1 MASHFAPKDNQKG
14 NRKVSAHNYSRSD
27 VAYYSNARSGG
38 RRGGSGGR
46 HRGRTVGI
54 VIAAVLA
61 VLLVAGG
68 TCGFFLYRSAMNVK
82 DSASIIMAQASTLK
96 DSLKNGDETG
106 LTTSLNAIVS
116 NTNDIKAEVSSP
128 LWTAAS
134 FIPVVGEDVRSVQT
148 LGNVASELVND
159 ALVPVATNLSGTG
172 LSDLLQDGAVNVDL
186 IRTIS
191 GSVSEALPVIQSS
204 IDTVSSLPEAHIPQL
219 REVLGQVQG
228 PMNEAKGMVDQ
239 IEPILNLL
247 PQMLGAD
254 GQTRTYLVIAQNN
267 SELRATG
274 GLPGSWGTVS
284 VSDGVISMGEFQTI
298 LHDEGLQ
305 VDITDEE
312 RAAIATNMDT
322 DPAQVNCT
330 ADFTRVGQLA
340 RDYWAQEGLGDV
352 DGVIAI
358 DPVFLQRLL
367 SLTSGFTAADG
378 ETVDGTNASKVL
390 LSDTYWKF
398 GNDGSA
404 QDAYFSSVAGLAFET
419 IMNNLGNA
427 GMTDLMD
434 VVEQSG
440 KDGRLLVWMAN
451 EDEENLM
458 VNMGLSGRLETDPTK
473 PVLGVYFNDDTYSK
487 ISWYASASTTV
498 GEGVKNA
505 DGTTTYDVTTTL
517 TNTITPEE
525 AASAPAYI
533 SGNNG
538 AKRDASDML
547 DFVFFYAPAG
557 GTITDFQASDGA
569 LFEDYG
575 IADETLTGLQVL
587 RMRTHLL
594 AGETATFTYKVTV
607 SADAAEPLAV
617 RTTPLAQESLMG
629 QQGA

>member
-1 MASHFAPKDNQKG
+1 MS
-14 NRKVSAHNYSRSD
+14 
-27 VAYYSNARSGG
+27 
-38 RRGGSGGR
+38 
-46 HRGRTVGI
+46 
-54 VIAAVLA
+54 
-61 VLLVAGG
+61 
-68 TCGFFLYRSAMNVK
+68 VK
-82 DSASIIMAQASTLK
+82 DSASVIMAQASTLK
-96 DSLKNGDETG
+96 DSLKNGDESG

-116 NTNDIKAEVSSP
+116 NVNDINAEVSSP
-128 LWTAAS
+128 LWTAATL
-134 FIPVVGEDVRSVQT
+134 IPVIGEDVRSVQT
-148 LGNVASELVND
+148 LGTVASDLVND
-159 ALVPVATNLSGTG
+159 ALVPVATSLSGTG
-172 LSDLLQDGAVNVDL
+172 LSSLLQDGSVNVEL
-186 IRTIS
+186 IRTVS
-191 GSVSEALPVIQSS
+191 SSVSDAIPVIQNSV
-204 IDTVSSLPEAHIPQL
+204 DTISSLPEAHIPQL
-219 REVLGQVQG
+219 RDVLEQVQG
-228 PMNEAKGMVDQ
+228 PVSEAQGLVDQ

-274 GLPGSWGTVS
+274 GLPGSWGTIS
-284 VSDGVISMGEFQTI
+284 ITDGVISMGEFQSI

-305 VDITDEE
+305 VEITDEE

-340 RDYWAQEGLGDV
+340 RDYWAQEGLGTV

-367 SLTSGFTAADG
+367 SLTGGFTAPDG
-378 ETVDGTNASKVL
+378 TAVDGTNAAKVL
-390 LSDTYWKF
+390 LSDTYWMF
-398 GNDGSA
+398 GNDGDA
-404 QDAYFSSVAGLAFET
+404 QDAYFAAVAGLAFET
-419 IMNNLGNA
+419 IMDNLGNA
-427 GMTDLMD
+427 GMTDLMG

-451 EDEENLM
+451 EDEQSLM
-458 VNMGLSGRLETDPTK
+458 VNMGLSGRLESDPTK
-473 PVLGVYFNDDTYSK
+473 PVLGVCINDDTYSK
-487 ISWYASASTTV
+487 ISWYASSSTVV

-525 AASAPAYI
+525 AASAPTYI
-533 SGNNG
+533 SGTNG
-538 AKRDASDML
+538 AKRDVSDML
-547 DFVFFYAPAG
+547 DFVFFYAPAE
-557 GTITDFQASDGA
+557 GTITDFQVSEGA

-575 IADETLTGLQVL
+575 IADETLSGLQVL

>member
-1 MASHFAPKDNQKG
+1 MASHFAPKDDPKR
-14 NRKVSAHNYSRSD
+14 NRRAASHGYSRSNA
-27 VAYYSNARSGG
+27 AYYSNARINRRAGG
-38 RRGGSGGR
+38 TGGG

-61 VLLVAGG
+61 VLLVTAG
-68 TCGFFLYRSAMNVK
+68 TCGFLLYRSAMSVK
-82 DSASIIMAQASTLK
+82 DGASAIMAQASTLK
-96 DSLKNGDETG
+96 ESLKNGDEAA
-106 LTTSLNAIVS
+106 LSTSLNTIVS
-116 NTNDIKAEVSSP
+116 NTNDIKVEVSSP
-128 LWTAAS
+128 LWTAATL
-134 FIPVVGEDVRSVQT
+134 IPVVGEDVRSVQT
-148 LGNVASELVND
+148 LGTVASDLVND
-159 ALVPVATNLSGTG
+159 ALVPVATSLSGTG

-191 GSVSEALPVIQSS
+191 GSLSDALPVIQSS
-204 IDTVSSLPEAHIPQL
+204 IDTVSSLPEAHVPQL
-219 REVLGQVQG
+219 REVLDKVQE

-274 GLPGSWGTVS
+274 GLPGSWGTIS
-284 VSDGVISMGEFQTI
+284 VTDGVISMGEFQTI
-298 LHDEGLQ
+298 LHDEGLE
-305 VDITDEE
+305 VEITDEE
-312 RAAIATNMDT
+312 RAAIATNMNT

-330 ADFTRVGQLA
+330 ADFTRVGELA
-340 RDYWAQEGLGDV
+340 RDYWAQEGLGNV

-367 SLTSGFTAADG
+367 ALTGGFTAPDG
-378 ETVDGTNASKVL
+378 EAVDGTNAAKVL

-398 GNDGSA
+398 GNDGKA
-404 QDAYFSSVAGLAFET
+404 QDAYFSSVASLAFET
-419 IMNNLGNA
+419 IMSNLGNA

-451 EDEENLM
+451 EDEESLM
-458 VNMGLSGRLETDPTK
+458 VDMGLSGRLETDPAK

-487 ISWYASASTTV
+487 ISWYASASTVV
-498 GEGVKNA
+498 GEGVKNP

-517 TNTITPEE
+517 ANTITPEE
-525 AASAPAYI
+525 AASAPTYVY
-533 SGNNG
+533 GNNG
-538 AKRDASDML
+538 DKRDASDML

-557 GTITDFQASDGA
+557 GSITDFQTSDGA

-575 IADETLTGLQVL
+575 VAEATLSGLQVL

-607 SADAAEPLAV
+607 SADATEPLTV
-617 RTTPLAQESLMG
+617 RTTPLAQESLM
-629 QQGA
+629 QQQ

>member
-1 MASHFAPKDNQKG
+1 MS
-14 NRKVSAHNYSRSD
+14 
-27 VAYYSNARSGG
+27 
-38 RRGGSGGR
+38 
-46 HRGRTVGI
+46 
-54 VIAAVLA
+54 
-61 VLLVAGG
+61 
-68 TCGFFLYRSAMNVK
+68 VK
-82 DSASIIMAQASTLK
+82 DSASVIMAQASTLK
-96 DSLKNGDETG
+96 DSLKNGDESG

-116 NTNDIKAEVSSP
+116 NVNDINAEVSSP
-128 LWTAAS
+128 LWTAATL
-134 FIPVVGEDVRSVQT
+134 IPVIGEDVRSVQT
-148 LGNVASELVND
+148 LGTVASDLVND
-159 ALVPVATNLSGTG
+159 ALVPVATSLSGTG
-172 LSDLLQDGAVNVDL
+172 LSSLLQDGSVNVEL
-186 IRTIS
+186 IRAVS
-191 GSVSEALPVIQSS
+191 SSVSDAIPVIQSS
-204 IDTVSSLPEAHIPQL
+204 VDTISSLPEAHIPQL
-219 REVLGQVQG
+219 RDVLEQVQG
-228 PMNEAKGMVDQ
+228 PVSEAQGLVGQ

-274 GLPGSWGTVS
+274 GLPGSWGTIS
-284 VSDGVISMGEFQTI
+284 ITDGVISMGEFQSI

-305 VDITDEE
+305 VEITDEE

-340 RDYWAQEGLGDV
+340 RDYWAQEGLGTV
-352 DGVIAI
+352 DGVVAI

-367 SLTSGFTAADG
+367 SLTGGFTAPDG
-378 ETVDGTNASKVL
+378 TAVDGTNAAKVL
-390 LSDTYWKF
+390 LSDTYWMF
-398 GNDGSA
+398 GNDGDA
-404 QDAYFSSVAGLAFET
+404 QDAYFAAVAGLAFET
-419 IMNNLGNA
+419 IMDNLGNA
-427 GMTDLMD
+427 GMTDLMG

-451 EDEENLM
+451 EDEQSLM
-458 VNMGLSGRLETDPTK
+458 VNMGLSGRLESDSTK
-473 PVLGVYFNDDTYSK
+473 PVLGVYLNDDTYSK
-487 ISWYASASTTV
+487 ISWYASSSTVV

-525 AASAPAYI
+525 AASAPTYI
-533 SGNNG
+533 SGTNG
-538 AKRDASDML
+538 AKRDVSDML

-557 GTITDFQASDGA
+557 GTITDFQVSEGA

-575 IADETLTGLQVL
+575 IADETLSGLQVL

>member
-1 MASHFAPKDNQKG
+1 MIG
-14 NRKVSAHNYSRSD
+14 V
-27 VAYYSNARSGG
+27 
-38 RRGGSGGR
+38 
-46 HRGRTVGI
+46 
-54 VIAAVLA
+54 VLA
-61 VLLVAGG
+61 VLLVAVG
-68 TCGFFLYRSAMNVK
+68 TCGVFLYRSAMSVK
-82 DSASIIMAQASTLK
+82 NSASVIMAQASTLK
-96 DSLKNGDETG
+96 DSLKNGDESG

-116 NTNDIKAEVSSP
+116 NVNDINAEVSSP
-128 LWTAAS
+128 LWTAATL
-134 FIPVVGEDVRSVQT
+134 IPVIGEDVRSVQT
-148 LGNVASELVND
+148 LGTVASDLVND
-159 ALVPVATNLSGTG
+159 ALVPVATSLSGTG
-172 LSDLLQDGAVNVDL
+172 LSSLLQDGSVNVEL
-186 IRTIS
+186 IRTVS
-191 GSVSEALPVIQSS
+191 SSVSDAIPVIQSS
-204 IDTVSSLPEAHIPQL
+204 VDTISSLPEAHIPQL
-219 REVLGQVQG
+219 RDVLEQVQG
-228 PMNEAKGMVDQ
+228 PVSEAQGLVGQ

-274 GLPGSWGTVS
+274 GLPGSWGTIS
-284 VSDGVISMGEFQTI
+284 ITDGVISMGEFQSI

-305 VDITDEE
+305 VEITDEE

-340 RDYWAQEGLGDV
+340 RDYWAQEGLGTV
-352 DGVIAI
+352 DGVVAI

-367 SLTSGFTAADG
+367 SLTGGFTAPDG
-378 ETVDGTNASKVL
+378 TAVDGTNAAKVL
-390 LSDTYWKF
+390 LSDTYWMF
-398 GNDGSA
+398 GNDGDA
-404 QDAYFSSVAGLAFET
+404 QDAYFAAVAGLAFET
-419 IMNNLGNA
+419 IMDNLGNA
-427 GMTDLMD
+427 GMTDLMG

-451 EDEENLM
+451 EDEQSLM
-458 VNMGLSGRLETDPTK
+458 VNMGLSGRLESDPTK
-473 PVLGVYFNDDTYSK
+473 PVLGVYLNDDTYSK
-487 ISWYASASTTV
+487 ISWYASSSTVV

-525 AASAPAYI
+525 ADNAPTYI
-533 SGNNG
+533 SGTNG
-538 AKRDASDML
+538 AKRDVSDML

-557 GTITDFQASDGA
+557 GTITDFQVSEGA

-575 IADETLTGLQVL
+575 IADETLSGLQVL

-607 SADAAEPLAV
+607 SADAAEPLSV

>member
-1 MASHFAPKDNQKG
+1 MS
-14 NRKVSAHNYSRSD
+14 
-27 VAYYSNARSGG
+27 
-38 RRGGSGGR
+38 
-46 HRGRTVGI
+46 
-54 VIAAVLA
+54 
-61 VLLVAGG
+61 
-68 TCGFFLYRSAMNVK
+68 VK
-82 DSASIIMAQASTLK
+82 DSASVIMAQASTLK
-96 DSLKNGDETG
+96 DSLKNGDESG

-116 NTNDIKAEVSSP
+116 NVNDINAEVSSP
-128 LWTAAS
+128 LWTAATL
-134 FIPVVGEDVRSVQT
+134 IPVIGEDVRSVQT
-148 LGNVASELVND
+148 LGTVASDLVND
-159 ALVPVATNLSGTG
+159 ALVPVATSLSGTG
-172 LSDLLQDGAVNVDL
+172 LSSLLQDGSVNVEL
-186 IRTIS
+186 IRTVS
-191 GSVSEALPVIQSS
+191 SSVSDAIPVIQNSV
-204 IDTVSSLPEAHIPQL
+204 DTISSLPEAHIPQL
-219 REVLGQVQG
+219 RDVLEQVQG
-228 PMNEAKGMVDQ
+228 PVSEAQGLVDQ

-274 GLPGSWGTVS
+274 GLPGSWGTIS
-284 VSDGVISMGEFQTI
+284 ITDGVISMGEFQSI

-305 VDITDEE
+305 VEITDEE

-340 RDYWAQEGLGDV
+340 RDYWAQEGLGTV

-367 SLTSGFTAADG
+367 SLTGGFTAPDG
-378 ETVDGTNASKVL
+378 TAVDGTNAAKVL
-390 LSDTYWKF
+390 LSDTYWMF
-398 GNDGSA
+398 GNDGDA
-404 QDAYFSSVAGLAFET
+404 QDAYFAAVAGLAFET
-419 IMNNLGNA
+419 IMDNLGNA
-427 GMTDLMD
+427 GMTDLMG

-451 EDEENLM
+451 EDEQSLM
-458 VNMGLSGRLETDPTK
+458 VNMGLSGRLESDPTK
-473 PVLGVYFNDDTYSK
+473 PVLGVYLNDDTYSK
-487 ISWYASASTTV
+487 ISWYASSSTVV

-525 AASAPAYI
+525 AASAPTYI
-533 SGNNG
+533 SGTNG
-538 AKRDASDML
+538 AKRDVSDML
-547 DFVFFYAPAG
+547 NFVFLYAPAG
-557 GTITDFQASDGA
+557 GTITDFQVSEGA

-575 IADETLTGLQVL
+575 IADETLSGLQVL

>member
-1 MASHFAPKDNQKG
+1 M
-14 NRKVSAHNYSRSD
+14 
-27 VAYYSNARSGG
+27 
-38 RRGGSGGR
+38 
-46 HRGRTVGI
+46 
-54 VIAAVLA
+54 L
-61 VLLVAGG
+61 
-68 TCGFFLYRSAMNVK
+68 
-82 DSASIIMAQASTLK
+82 
-96 DSLKNGDETG
+96 E
-106 LTTSLNAIVS
+106 
-116 NTNDIKAEVSSP
+116 
-128 LWTAAS
+128 
-134 FIPVVGEDVRSVQT
+134 
-148 LGNVASELVND
+148 
-159 ALVPVATNLSGTG
+159 
-172 LSDLLQDGAVNVDL
+172 
-186 IRTIS
+186 
-191 GSVSEALPVIQSS
+191 
-204 IDTVSSLPEAHIPQL
+204 
-219 REVLGQVQG
+219 QVQG
-228 PMNEAKGMVDQ
+228 PVSEAQGLVDQ

-274 GLPGSWGTVS
+274 GLPGSWGTIS
-284 VSDGVISMGEFQTI
+284 ITDGVISMGEFQSI

-305 VDITDEE
+305 VEITDEE

-340 RDYWAQEGLGDV
+340 RDYWAQEGLGTV

-367 SLTSGFTAADG
+367 SLTGGFTAPDG
-378 ETVDGTNASKVL
+378 TAVDGTNAAKVL
-390 LSDTYWKF
+390 LSDTYWMF
-398 GNDGSA
+398 GNDGDA
-404 QDAYFSSVAGLAFET
+404 QDAYFAAVAGLAFET
-419 IMNNLGNA
+419 IMDNLGNA
-427 GMTDLMD
+427 GMTDLMG

-451 EDEENLM
+451 EDEQSLM
-458 VNMGLSGRLETDPTK
+458 VNMGLSGRLESDPTK
-473 PVLGVYFNDDTYSK
+473 PVLGVYLNDDTYSK
-487 ISWYASASTTV
+487 ISWYASSSTVV

-525 AASAPAYI
+525 AASAPTYI
-533 SGNNG
+533 SGTNG
-538 AKRDASDML
+538 AKRDVSDML

-557 GTITDFQASDGA
+557 GTITDFQVSEGA

-575 IADETLTGLQVL
+575 IADETLSGLQVL

-629 QQGA
+629 QQGV

>member
-1 MASHFAPKDNQKG
+1 
-14 NRKVSAHNYSRSD
+14 
-27 VAYYSNARSGG
+27 
-38 RRGGSGGR
+38 
-46 HRGRTVGI
+46 
-54 VIAAVLA
+54 
-61 VLLVAGG
+61 
-68 TCGFFLYRSAMNVK
+68 
-82 DSASIIMAQASTLK
+82 MAQASTLK
-96 DSLKNGDETG
+96 DSLKNGDESG

-116 NTNDIKAEVSSP
+116 NVNDINAEVSSP
-128 LWTAAS
+128 LWTAATL
-134 FIPVVGEDVRSVQT
+134 IPVIGEDVRSVQT
-148 LGNVASELVND
+148 LGTVASDLVND
-159 ALVPVATNLSGTG
+159 ALVPVATSLSGTG
-172 LSDLLQDGAVNVDL
+172 LSSLLQDGSVNVEL
-186 IRTIS
+186 IRTVS
-191 GSVSEALPVIQSS
+191 SSVSDAIPVIQNSV
-204 IDTVSSLPEAHIPQL
+204 DTISSLPEAHIPQL
-219 REVLGQVQG
+219 RDVLEQVQG
-228 PMNEAKGMVDQ
+228 PVSEAQGLVDQ

-274 GLPGSWGTVS
+274 GLPGSWGTIS
-284 VSDGVISMGEFQTI
+284 ITDGVISMGEFQSI

-305 VDITDEE
+305 VEITDEE

-340 RDYWAQEGLGDV
+340 RDYWAQEGLGTV

-367 SLTSGFTAADG
+367 SLTGGFTAPDG
-378 ETVDGTNASKVL
+378 TAVDGTNAAKVL
-390 LSDTYWKF
+390 LSDTYWMF
-398 GNDGSA
+398 GNDGDA
-404 QDAYFSSVAGLAFET
+404 QDAYFAAVAGLAFET
-419 IMNNLGNA
+419 IMDNLGNA
-427 GMTDLMD
+427 GMTDLMG

-451 EDEENLM
+451 EDEQSLM
-458 VNMGLSGRLETDPTK
+458 VNMGLSGRLESDPTK
-473 PVLGVYFNDDTYSK
+473 PVLGVYINDDTYSK
-487 ISWYASASTTV
+487 ISWYASSSTVV

-525 AASAPAYI
+525 AASAPTYI
-533 SGNNG
+533 SGTNG
-538 AKRDASDML
+538 AKRDVSDML

-557 GTITDFQASDGA
+557 GTITDFQVSEGA

-575 IADETLTGLQVL
+575 IADETLSGLQVL

>member
-1 MASHFAPKDNQKG
+1 MASHFAPKGSQKRNARNFRRG
-14 NRKVSAHNYSRSD
+14 YSRSEA
-27 VAYYSNARSGG
+27 AYYSKA
-38 RRGGSGGR
+38 RRGGSGGGR
-46 HRGRTVGI
+46 SGRTAGI
-54 VIAAVLA
+54 VIGVVLA
-61 VLLVAGG
+61 VLLVAVG
-68 TCGFFLYRSAMNVK
+68 TCGVFLYRSAMSVK
-82 DSASIIMAQASTLK
+82 DSASVIMAQASTLK
-96 DSLKNGDETG
+96 DSLKNGDESG

-116 NTNDIKAEVSSP
+116 NVNDINAEVSSP
-128 LWTAAS
+128 LWTAATL
-134 FIPVVGEDVRSVQT
+134 IPVIGEDVRSVQT
-148 LGNVASELVND
+148 LGTVASDLVND
-159 ALVPVATNLSGTG
+159 ALVPVATSLSGTG
-172 LSDLLQDGAVNVDL
+172 LSSLLQDGSVNVEL
-186 IRTIS
+186 IRTVS
-191 GSVSEALPVIQSS
+191 SSVSDAIPVIQSS
-204 IDTVSSLPEAHIPQL
+204 VDTISSLPEAHIPQL
-219 REVLGQVQG
+219 RDVLEQVQG
-228 PMNEAKGMVDQ
+228 PVSEAQGLVGQ

-254 GQTRTYLVIAQNN
+254 GQTRPYLVIAQNN

-274 GLPGSWGTVS
+274 GLPGSWGTIS
-284 VSDGVISMGEFQTI
+284 ITDGVISMGEFQSI

-305 VDITDEE
+305 VEITDEE

-340 RDYWAQEGLGDV
+340 RDYWAQEGLGTV
-352 DGVIAI
+352 DGVVAI

-367 SLTSGFTAADG
+367 SLTGGFTAPDG
-378 ETVDGTNASKVL
+378 TAVDGTNAAKVL
-390 LSDTYWKF
+390 LSDTYWMF
-398 GNDGSA
+398 GNDGDA
-404 QDAYFSSVAGLAFET
+404 QDAYFAAVAGLAFET
-419 IMNNLGNA
+419 IMDNLGNA
-427 GMTDLMD
+427 GMTDLMG

-451 EDEENLM
+451 EDEQSLM
-458 VNMGLSGRLETDPTK
+458 VNMGLSGRLESDPTK
-473 PVLGVYFNDDTYSK
+473 PVLGVYLNDDTYSK
-487 ISWYASASTTV
+487 ISWYASSSTVV

-533 SGNNG
+533 SGTNG
-538 AKRDASDML
+538 AKRDVSDML

-557 GTITDFQASDGA
+557 GTITDFQVSEGA

-575 IADETLTGLQVL
+575 IADETLSGLQVL